1 MMAKNEGYLF
11 DPQLRDTF
19 ISVIAEG
26 VLVRRYS
33 PDGSLNQIKLWM
45 SDESTLTWLVE
56 GDFSSEESVSLSDIV
71 KVNFACCQRT
81 RVPSLPPSASRFSA
95 ASRSSA
101 RLHPADRAWQDHRH
115 VPGRCR
121 RVGH

>member
-71 KVNFACCQRT
+71 KVPTHR
-81 RVPSLPPSASRFSA
+81 LPTF
-95 ASRSSA
+95 
-101 RLHPADRAWQDHRH
+101 LLWH
-115 VPGRCR
+115 V
-121 RVGH
+121 H

>member
-1 MMAKNEGYLF
+1 MAKNEGYLF

-71 KVNFACCQRT
+71 KVPHPPPTYGFVITKVTAP
-81 RVPSLPPSASRFSA
+81 VP
-95 ASRSSA
+95 RS
-101 RLHPADRAWQDHRH
+101 
-115 VPGRCR
+115 
-121 RVGH
+121 